1 MKILAN
7 RKGKSVASPLKPESG
22 GRKVLLQEG
31 TDSTFTATARTCI
44 SWSAW
49 TGMPPQCGTF
59 AGLPQAATW
68 GAARVE
74 EAREAAAAAEG
85 SAAAAAEE
93 EEAR

>member
-44 SWSAW
+44 SWL
-49 TGMPPQCGTF
+49 QLGT
-59 AGLPQAATW
+59 QSTE
-68 GAARVE
+68 RK
-74 EAREAAAAAEG
+74 
-85 SAAAAAEE
+85 
-93 EEAR
+93 